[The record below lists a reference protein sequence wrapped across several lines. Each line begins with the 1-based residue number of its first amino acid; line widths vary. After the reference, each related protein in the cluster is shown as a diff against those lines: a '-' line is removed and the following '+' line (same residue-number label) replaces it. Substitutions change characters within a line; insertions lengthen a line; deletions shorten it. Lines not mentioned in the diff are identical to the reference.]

1 MAAPYNAEFP
11 QLIGN
16 NDVVMAKR
24 LSSLWNGSITGTL
37 ITATLIPA
45 VSTSYVYIKGLYLHL
60 SMNATLATA
69 GQNTITIDVGTT
81 VIFQDIVYIP
91 ATAITV
97 PEYRVQIDNFE
108 YVSTVANLAVT
119 VNITT
124 ALASGVLSA
133 AIKGGYTTLALG
145 Q

>member
-1 MAAPYNAEFP
+1 MGILDRIKNEEGE
-11 QLIGN
+11 LIVKQEKV
-16 NDVVMAKR
+16 DLSIQDKLYAKV
-24 LSSLWNGSITGTL
+24 LGSI
-37 ITATLIPA
+37 
-45 VSTSYVYIKGLYLHL
+45 SYVYIKGLYLHL

>member
-1 MAAPYNAEFP
+1 MTAPFNAEFS

-16 NDVVMAKR
+16 NDAVMANR
-24 LSSLWNGSITGTL
+24 LSSLWNGSITGTNVA
-37 ITATLIPA
+37 ATLIA
-45 VSTSYVYIKGLYLHL
+45 AKASTYIYIKGLYLHL

-69 GQNTITIDVGTT
+69 GQDTITVQAGTAI
-81 VIFQDIVYIP
+81 IFQDIVYIP

-97 PEYRVQIDNFE
+97 PEYKVEIDNFE
-108 YVSTVANLAVT
+108 YVSAVDVAIT

-133 AIKGGYTTLALG
+133 SVKGGYTTLALG
-145 Q
+145 N